1 MERSKVYADTYL
13 DVLKNKTS
21 NRAGK
26 KRIGMW
32 SLGDEMV
39 SPTEFRIEQKLS
51 KKTAGADLK
60 NNAVK

>member
-26 KRIGMW
+26 KRIGMR

-51 KKTAGADLK
+51 NKTVGADLK